1 MLRAGMVSRRSFRL
15 AHPGRPAA
23 VAACGLLLVAGA
35 ACARVM
41 TNVAPDQAA
50 EAPTRRVFSEETL
63 AWADVM
69 LSKSVPTLTVEGPP
83 GQVTSPTDPPPR
95 ASEIASDAELEH
107 LEEEF
112 VPEIPVS
119 IRLVNVVPPAFEVSA
134 SPSAMWI
141 VNTLSTALYESS
153 FGQEIVDRIPVG
165 TYFTYEGGNQDN
177 RYLVKRAHDGA
188 LGWLP
193 SRGLAPWTT
202 PPTRADVLGR
212 IGDPEPRSYLYW
224 RWPEMARRMDC
235 VIYFESGW
243 NPRALNRT
251 YNAAGL
257 AQFIPQT
264 WRRTPQG
271 KAGFSPYDPYAAID
285 AFAWMVQ
292 GGGSWG
298 EWEVVYLG
306 LC

>member
-1 MLRAGMVSRRSFRL
+1 MGWVLSSRL
-15 AHPGRPAA
+15 AQAM
-23 VAACGLLLVAGA
+23 ACVLLLAAGA
-35 ACARVM
+35 ACARVIV
-41 TNVAPDQAA
+41 NVGSEVASDDSP
-50 EAPTRRVFSEETL
+50 RRVFSEETL
-63 AWADVM
+63 AWADTM
-69 LSKSVPTLTVEGPP
+69 LSKPLPAYVVDEPTAQTASPLD
-83 GQVTSPTDPPPR
+83 TSPR
-95 ASEIASDAELEH
+95 ASEIASDAELKN

-112 VPEIPVS
+112 VPEITVS
-119 IRLVNVVPPAFEVSA
+119 IRLVNAGDPPMSEPA
-134 SPSAMWI
+134 SPPRMWL
-141 VNTLSTALYESS
+141 VNTLSTTLFESS
-153 FGQEIVDRIPVG
+153 FGQEIVDRVPVG
-165 TYFTYEGGNQDN
+165 TYFTLEGGNQDD
-177 RYLVKRAHDGA
+177 RYFVKRAYDGA

-193 SRGLAPWTT
+193 GRGLAPWAT
-202 PPTRADVLGR
+202 PPTRADVFGR
-212 IGDPEPRSYLYW
+212 IGNPEPRAYLYW
-224 RWPEMARRMDC
+224 RWPETARRMDC

-243 NPRALNRT
+243 NPRALNRI